1 MKELKGMKIELPEGY
16 ELKQEGETYKVVKK
30 EFKLKKGKDYRS
42 VVDEAIV
49 IDREGYDC
57 NFGFLDN
64 EFTKP
69 LWCSCPESWREATKE
84 EVIEAFEE
92 ECVRVFGENW
102 KDVEIE
108 ECMYHSNSEY
118 LNTGIFVVNISKDN
132 EGWKVWNKNGCLY
145 FKGNWAKKKEGVKY
159 AEKLEDIER
168 AYYISSSGEINRSI
182 SSQDVNNLPTEK
194 LAEGVLALIQLLS
207 FRQDIWDKGGKPEGD
222 ESFGVFQYDK
232 ENISVTKFYGAY
244 GGEIFRFKTREQ
256 AEYFKETHEGL
267 LKEYYDKCG
276 II

>member
-30 EFKLKKGKDYRS
+30 E
-42 VVDEAIV
+42 
-49 IDREGYDC
+49 
-57 NFGFLDN
+57 
-64 EFTKP
+64 
-69 LWCSCPESWREATKE
+69 
-84 EVIEAFEE
+84 
-92 ECVRVFGENW
+92 
-102 KDVEIE
+102 
-108 ECMYHSNSEY
+108 
-118 LNTGIFVVNISKDN
+118 
-132 EGWKVWNKNGCLY
+132 
-145 FKGNWAKKKEGVKY
+145 VKY
-159 AEKLEDIER
+159 AEYLNDIDR
-168 AYYISSSGEINRSI
+168 PYYMDTVGGISSSN
-182 SSQDVNNLPTEK
+182 SQTVNHLPTEK

-256 AEYFKETHEGL
+256 AEYFKETHEDL
-267 LKEYYDKCG
+267 IKEYYNKCG